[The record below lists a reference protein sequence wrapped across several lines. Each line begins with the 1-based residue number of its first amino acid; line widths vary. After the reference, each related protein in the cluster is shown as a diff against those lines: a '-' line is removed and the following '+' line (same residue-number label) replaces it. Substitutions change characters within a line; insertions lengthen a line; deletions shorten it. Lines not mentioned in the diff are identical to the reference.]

1 MEKAKNFNT
10 KPKTEAMVVVAK
22 VFSIIAAL
30 ILGLAAILEAA
41 ISGEELVYMVSS
53 WGMVPESEYQALVAN
68 LLIRIAAP
76 MVMSALMIIS
86 ALVLTL
92 DRKGPFVFI
101 PMGLLTYTVLASA
114 ATVLID
120 VVRLIFGAMGE
131 RFFSYHLPYHMLSE
145 VLIIAVCLPIA
156 IIVTAFLF
164 VAAATFC
171 KKCRFVPMIILT
183 AILGGGFVANAV
195 VAVLGMLA
203 RMDHYETYITFI
215 RSATV
220 PLMTINYFISPA
232 LRTLVVGLLFV
243 ASLFAIFGVL
253 SAKKKPD
260 VVENRADT
268 EAE

>member
-1 MEKAKNFNT
+1 
-10 KPKTEAMVVVAK
+10 MVVVAK

-41 ISGEELVYMVSS
+41 SSGEELVYMVSS
-53 WGMVPESEYQALVAN
+53 WGRVPESEYQALVAN

-114 ATVLID
+114 ATVLAD
-120 VVRLIFGAMGE
+120 VVAILPFNAMGE
-131 RFFSYHLPYHMLSE
+131 RFLSYHMAFYMMSE

-183 AILGGGFVANAV
+183 AILGCGFVANAV

-215 RSATV
+215 RSAIV
-220 PLMTINYFISPA
+220 PLVTINYFISPA

-260 VVENRADT
+260 VVETRADT